1 MKKKI
6 AIINQRYGL
15 EVNGGSELYS
25 RQIAEKLIAKYDVEV
40 LTSCA
45 VEYVKWSN
53 YYNEGVEQI
62 NGVTV
67 RRFKTL
73 HEREPKVFSALDS
86 MMLSNPH
93 IEEEISEQWI
103 EHMGPYCPELVE
115 YVDKHQD
122 EYEAIIVVTYLYYTA
137 VKSIVRIKN
146 KAIFI
151 PTAHQ
156 EPFIHFDMYKKVFG
170 AADAYVF
177 LTDEEKDLVHSIF
190 HNEDVPY
197 EVMGVGVEV
206 PEVVDSER
214 FKKKYNL
221 DNYLIY
227 VGRIDEG
234 KDCPRLFKY
243 FLEYKRRV
251 KSDLKLVLMG
261 KAVCDIPKSPDIISL
276 GFVSEEDKFDG
287 IKGAKALILPSKFES
302 LSISVLEAMTLS
314 VPVIVNGICDVLKGH
329 CVKSNGGLYYKN
341 YFEFEGC
348 INYMMEHPEEY
359 AIMCKNARKY
369 VEDYFQWDDIMKKF
383 DSVIE
388 RVGKAS
394 DDKE

>member
-53 YYNEGVEQI
+53 YYKEGVEQI

-251 KSDLKLVLMG
+251 KNDLKLVLMG

-348 INYMMEHPEEY
+348 INYMMEHPEEH

-383 DSVIE
+383 DSIIE

-394 DDKE
+394 NE

>member
-6 AIINQRYGL
+6 AIINQRYGR
-15 EVNGGSELYS
+15 EPNGGPELS
-25 RQIAEKLIAKYDVEV
+25 SIQIAEKLIAKYDVEV

-53 YYNEGVEQI
+53 YYKEGVEQI

-383 DSVIE
+383 DSIIE

-394 DDKE
+394 NE

>member
-25 RQIAEKLIAKYDVEV
+25 RQIAERLIAKYDVEV

-103 EHMGPYCPELVE
+103 EHMGPYCPDLVE

-122 EYEAIIVVTYLYYTA
+122 EYEAILVVTYLYYTA

-170 AADAYVF
+170 AADAFVF

-190 HNEDVPY
+190 HNENVPY

-243 FLEYKRRV
+243 FIEYKRRV

-383 DSVIE
+383 DRIIE
-388 RVGKAS
+388 RVGKNS

>member
-25 RQIAEKLIAKYDVEV
+25 RQIAERLIAKYDVEV

-103 EHMGPYCPELVE
+103 EHMGPYCPDLVE

-170 AADAYVF
+170 AADAFVF

-190 HNEDVPY
+190 HNENVPY

-243 FLEYKRRV
+243 FIEYKRRV

-261 KAVCDIPKSPDIISL
+261 KAVCDVPKSPDIISL

-383 DSVIE
+383 DRIIE
-388 RVGKAS
+388 RVGKNS